1 MKKVSKIMKIAIVFL
16 SMTMIVSNFV
26 FSSDYASLITDLD
39 GQAGDTGLNESAKS
53 IVGAIISV
61 TKIVAVGVALIML
74 AAVAMK
80 YMSSAPGDRAEIKK
94 HAVIYVVGA
103 IVLFGSAGILEIIQK
118 FADNI

>member
-1 MKKVSKIMKIAIVFL
+1 MLFRS
-16 SMTMIVSNFV
+16 
-26 FSSDYASLITDLD
+26 
-39 GQAGDTGLNESAKS
+39 
-53 IVGAIISV
+53 
-61 TKIVAVGVALIML
+61 ML

>member
-1 MKKVSKIMKIAIVFL
+1 MKKVSKIMKIAIVL
-16 SMTMIVSNFV
+16 LAMTMIVSNFV
-26 FSSDYASLITDLD
+26 FASDYASLITDLD
-39 GQAGDTGLNESAKS
+39 GQAGYTGLNESAKS

-94 HAVIYVVGA
+94 QVFRKNSESYKDQKNQNNGVIS
-103 IVLFGSAGILEIIQK
+103 FSQRE
-118 FADNI
+118 

>member
-1 MKKVSKIMKIAIVFL
+1 MKKVSKIMKIAIVL
-16 SMTMIVSNFV
+16 LAMTMIVSNFV
-26 FSSDYASLITDLD
+26 FASDYASLITELD
-39 GQAGDTGLNESAKS
+39 GQDGDNGLNESAKS